1 MLRTLRLAGGAA
13 VLLAASTI
21 LAQAPPAP
29 PGSDLFP
36 LKQKS
41 KWVYKVADQEV
52 VVEVNGTEKI
62 GTDEF
67 TKVET
72 KVGGALKATEL
83 FQIKSDG
90 VYRVKVKEDKVEPP
104 VKILALPPT
113 KDATWKIDSKVGS
126 QSVKGEFKIKDVKE
140 PVTVPA
146 GKFDAVVVDGPDF
159 DIAGNKT
166 SIKQWF
172 VPGKGIVKLVFSIQG
187 STESVLELKE
197 YTEGK

>member
-13 VLLAASTI
+13 VLLVASAV
-21 LAQAPPAP
+21 LAQAPPA
-29 PGSDLFP
+29 GDYFP

-52 VVEVNGTEKI
+52 VVEVNGTVKV

-67 TKVET
+67 TNVET
-72 KVGGALKATEL
+72 KVGGVVKATEL
-83 FQIKSDG
+83 FQIKPDG
-90 VYRVKVKEDKVEPP
+90 VYRVKVKDDKVEPP

-113 KDATWKIDSKVGS
+113 KDVSWKVESKVGS
-126 QSVKGEFKIKDVKE
+126 QNVKGEFKIKDVKE
-140 PVTVPA
+140 SVTVPA
-146 GKFDAVVVDGPDF
+146 GKFDAVVVEGADF

-172 VPGKGIVKLVFSIQG
+172 APGKGIVKLVFSIQG
-187 STESVLELKE
+187 STDSVLELKE
-197 YTEGK
+197 YTEGPAGK